1 MTDVGLPGYL
11 DAFVDADVDPV
22 FLQALAGALVFGSAG
37 AAFAGDIGNGE
48 NIFNANCAACHA
60 GGQNVIQNEKT
71 LYKDA
76 LTQYLDGGMK
86 ESSVVYQV
94 TNGKNAMPAFGGRLS
109 DDEIADVASYVI
121 DQATGEKW

>member
-1 MTDVGLPGYL
+1 MQKQLKSM
-11 DAFVDADVDPV
+11 
-22 FLQALAGALVFGSAG
+22 ALAGALVFGSAG